1 MIKKIYK
8 NAKILKRFHAY
19 KGYVITYN
27 FETLNS
33 FNPELQLR
41 GAVSTVRNKLKDFLT
56 ELKGFNFVIVLFLE
70 FTKREIDDK
79 TKFSTYYLSPK
90 TGMIIDEGDADD
102 LFGSIYTKI
111 ISNIQ

>member
-27 FETLNS
+27 FEILNS

-102 LFGSIYTKI
+102 LFESIYTKI